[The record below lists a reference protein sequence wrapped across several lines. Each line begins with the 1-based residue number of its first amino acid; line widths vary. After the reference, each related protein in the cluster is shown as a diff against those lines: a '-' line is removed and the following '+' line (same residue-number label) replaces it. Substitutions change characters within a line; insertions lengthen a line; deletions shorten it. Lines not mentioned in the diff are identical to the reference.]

1 MRTSVLA
8 VKQILDNTTL
18 SNIIIEAYINSANV
32 MVTEVLGGTDLSD
45 DTLTEIERWVAAHMV
60 ASTRERQAIKEAAG
74 TASITYTGAY
84 GVGLK
89 STSYGQMAL
98 TLDTSGLLA
107 IASGGAKLASGGAKF
122 AFIKAITSFDE

>member
-107 IASGGAKLASGGAKF
+107 IASGGAKS